1 MALDREET
9 LEILTPP
16 RFYPCAKVRATKYIK
31 NDGTYPNRD
40 IGDILVH
47 KGDVGYVR
55 DVGTFLQRFYVYAV
69 EFVDRGVIV
78 GMRTHELAADDAEA
92 AVAPASDAS
101 IQEPAA

>member
-1 MALDREET
+1 MALDRDET

-16 RFYPCAKVRATKYIK
+16 RFEPCAKVRATKYIK

-69 EFVDRGVIV
+69 EFVERGVIV
-78 GMRTHELAADDAEA
+78 GMRAHELAADDAEA
-92 AVAPASDAS
+92 VAPASEAS

>member
-1 MALDREET
+1 MGLGREET

-16 RFYPCAKVRATKYIK
+16 HFEPCAKVRAIKYIK

-40 IGDILVH
+40 IDDILVH

-69 EFVDRGVIV
+69 EFVERGVIV
-78 GMRTHELAADDAEA
+78 GMRAHELAVVETD
-92 AVAPASDAS
+92 VAPASDAS

>member
-16 RFYPCAKVRATKYIK
+16 RFHPCAKVRAIKYIK

-69 EFVDRGVIV
+69 EFVERGVIV
-78 GMRTHELAADDAEA
+78 GMRAHELAADDAEA
-92 AVAPASDAS
+92 AVAPACDAS
-101 IQEPAA
+101 IEEPAA

>member
-1 MALDREET
+1 MALDREEM

-16 RFYPCAKVRATKYIK
+16 RFLPCAKVRATKYIK

-47 KGDVGYVR
+47 KGDIGYVR

-69 EFVDRGVIV
+69 EFVDRSVIV
-78 GMRTHELAADDAEA
+78 GMRAHELAADDAEA
-92 AVAPASDAS
+92 AAAPDAS

>member
-16 RFYPCAKVRATKYIK
+16 RFLPSTKVRATKYVK

-40 IGDILVH
+40 IGDILVR
-47 KGDVGYVR
+47 KDDVGYVR

-69 EFVDRGVIV
+69 EFYERGVIV
-78 GMRTHELAADDAEA
+78 GMRAHELTVDETEA
-92 AVAPASDAS
+92 APASDAS
-101 IQEPAA
+101 IQEPAE